1 MTTVKD
7 PNYPVKKNLR
17 STVKKGL
24 KAVPDFGIQFE
35 EFSNGIWYRNKYKL
49 SEIEFKIEYEDTDF
63 LENSETFILKKP
75 TVIIRANEV
84 SSNRSYQRSEGALLS
99 ELQLIVNTKPQ
110 GALAIDGYLTLLRL
124 YCNPIKGK
132 DNWIRFGLV
141 PQFIQ
146 ETRTYNGDRIA
157 EKLKNR
163 LLIRSLLVTF
173 EILGESL

>member
-1 MTTVKD
+1 MTTVKEH
-7 PNYPVKKNLR
+7 NYPVRKNYR

-24 KAVPDFGIQFE
+24 QAEPDFGLQFQ
-35 EFSNGIWYRNKYKL
+35 EFSGGVWYQNKFKL
-49 SEIEFKIEYEDTDF
+49 SELDFKIEYEDTDF
-63 LENSETFILKKP
+63 LEDSDTFSLDKP
-75 TVIIRANEV
+75 TIIIRANEV
-84 SSNRSYQRSEGALLS
+84 SSKRAYQRSAGVLLS

-110 GALAIDGYLTLLRL
+110 GALVLDGYLTLLRL
-124 YCNPIKGK
+124 YCNPIEGK
-132 DNWIRFGLV
+132 DNWIKFGLV

-146 ETRTYNGDRIA
+146 ETRSYNGDRIA